1 MLIENSN
8 NWTTSQIYQSFYPS
22 DSQLPLELMEHLC
35 SVNDVLLTDN
45 VINLLRSAYAE
56 TKYRVTLEGVR
67 L

>member
-8 NWTTSQIYQSFYPS
+8 NWTVGQLYQGYYPS
-22 DSQLPLELMEHLC
+22 ESDLPLELMEHLC